1 MRALVAVLPGD
12 GIGPEVCEQATRVL
26 DKIAALGGH
35 EFELHHALIGG
46 QAINMAGSPL
56 PPETVELCRTVD
68 AVLLG
73 AVGDPRFDGGT
84 VRPEQG
90 LLELRTELELHVNV
104 RPVKPHPQ
112 LIDSSPLKARVMSG
126 VDMVIVRELTGGLY
140 YGDRG
145 RDGDRAFDTCVYT
158 REEIER
164 VTRVAAEMARARS
177 GLLTSVDKAN
187 VLATSRLWRETVT
200 VLVAAEY
207 PDITLEHRLV
217 DSAAMHLITHPSDLD
232 VVVTENMFGD
242 ILSDEASVLAGSL
255 GMLPSA
261 SLGPRGMGLYEPV
274 HGSAPDI
281 AGKGVANPYGAI
293 LSVAMLLRHSL
304 GLPDEAEAVEAAVAG
319 AIEGG
324 VMTAD
329 LGGSSAADTWQAGSA
344 VVERLSHASSDSL
357 RRDGARQT

>member
-1 MRALVAVLPGD
+1 MHALIAVLPGD

-26 DKIAALGGH
+26 DKIGALGGH
-35 EFELHHALIGG
+35 QFEFHHALVGG
-46 QAINMAGSPL
+46 QAIDMTGSPL
-56 PPETVELCRTVD
+56 PAETVELCRTAD

-73 AVGDPRFDGGT
+73 AVGDPRFDGSP
-84 VRPEQG
+84 VRPEDG
-90 LLELRTELELHVNV
+90 LLGLRRELELYVNL

-112 LIDSSPLKARVMSG
+112 LIHASPLKRRVLSG

-145 RDGDRAFDTCVYT
+145 REGDRAFDTCVYT
-158 REEIER
+158 RAEIER
-164 VTRVAAEMARARS
+164 VTRVAADIASDRS

-187 VLATSRLWRETVT
+187 VLETSRLWRETVSE
-200 VLVAAEY
+200 LVAVEY
-207 PDITLEHRLV
+207 PKLTLEHRLV

-232 VVVTENMFGD
+232 VVLTENMFGD

-261 SLGPRGMGLYEPV
+261 SLGPRRRGLYEPV

-281 AGKGVANPYGAI
+281 AGQGSANPFGAI

-304 GLPDEAEAVEAAVAG
+304 GMAAEATAVENAVESALDAG
-319 AIEGG
+319 
-324 VMTAD
+324 VKTAD
-329 LGGSSAADTWQAGSA
+329 LLGEEAADTWQAGTA
-344 VVERLSHASSDSL
+344 VVERVSIAGVET
-357 RRDGARQT
+357 R

>member
-1 MRALVAVLPGD
+1 MRALIAVLPGD

-26 DKIAALGGH
+26 DKVAALGGH
-35 EFELHHALIGG
+35 QFELHNALVGG
-46 QAINMAGSPL
+46 QAIDMTGSPL
-56 PPETVELCRTVD
+56 PAETVELCRTAD

-73 AVGDPRFDGGT
+73 AVGDPRFDGQA
-84 VRPEQG
+84 VRPEAG
-90 LLELRTELELHVNV
+90 LLELRSELGLYANV

-112 LIDSSPLKARVMSG
+112 LVDASPLKPRVMQG
-126 VDMVIVRELTGGLY
+126 VDMIIVRELTGGLY
-140 YGDRG
+140 YGERG
-145 RDGDRAFDTCVYT
+145 REGDRAFDTCVYS

-164 VTRVAAEMARARS
+164 VTRVAADMARARS

-187 VLATSRLWRETVT
+187 VLETSRLWRETVSA
-200 VLVAAEY
+200 LIAEEY
-207 PDITLEHRLV
+207 PDLTLEHRLV

-261 SLGPRGMGLYEPV
+261 SLGPRQRGLYEPV

-281 AGKGVANPYGAI
+281 AGQGVANPFGAI

-304 GLPDEAEAVEAAVAG
+304 GLADQATAVEEAVERALDD
-319 AIEGG
+319 G

-329 LGGSSAADTWQAGSA
+329 LAGDSAVDTWSAGSA
-344 VVERLSHASSDSL
+344 VVERL
-357 RRDGARQT
+357 GAVVTEEV